1 MNNAKA
7 IKHAVELARS
17 ANWLAMYHARTGNPA
32 IGQVWRQRRDQ
43 HMAAARQ
50 LRADQ

>member
-1 MNNAKA
+1 MNNTAS

-17 ANWLAMYHARTGNPA
+17 ANWLSVYHARTGNPA
-32 IGQVWRQRRDQ
+32 IGQVWCQRRNH
-43 HMAAARQ
+43 HMATARQ